1 MLHTITSFKNKSSE
15 QLWQMRKVRL
25 QLEVLGVQLLIQV
38 LIFSLC
44 VCVCVCMF
52 SHSVI
57 VSDSL
62 RPVDCSPPGS
72 SVHGILQARIL
83 DRGFHFL
90 LQGIFL
96 IQGSNPCLLHLHCNQ
111 ILYHWAIGVPWSAYS
126 LSSDLNR
133 VSSIKWKKMKL
144 PLLTNNYSG
153 KCFWA
158 RQIL

>member
-1 MLHTITSFKNKSSE
+1 MLHTVTSFKNKSSE

-38 LIFSLC
+38 LIFSLWGC
-44 VCVCVCMF
+44 VCVCVCVCVF

-62 RPVDCSPPGS
+62 RPVDCRPPGSSVSPPGS

-83 DRGFHFL
+83 DWGFHFL

-96 IQGSNPCLLHLHCNQ
+96 IQGSNPCLLHLHCKQ

-126 LSSDLNR
+126 LSSDIEW
-133 VSSIKWKKMKL
+133 V
-144 PLLTNNYSG
+144 
-153 KCFWA
+153 
-158 RQIL
+158 Q